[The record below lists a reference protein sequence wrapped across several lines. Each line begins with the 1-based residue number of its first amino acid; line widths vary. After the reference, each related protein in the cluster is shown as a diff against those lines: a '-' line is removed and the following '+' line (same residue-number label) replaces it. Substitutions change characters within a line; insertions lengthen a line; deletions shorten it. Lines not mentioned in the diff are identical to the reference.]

1 MERMANNKI
10 IKVTG
15 LMIYPVKSLSGISL
29 QSSEVDAMGL
39 KYDRRWML
47 VSPDGKFLS
56 QRTLPRMALIKTAL
70 DAEGRLTLSMQ
81 GKRDLAVPAESD
93 ATLPV
98 QIWNDQVEA
107 NLVSKT
113 CDTWLSDAL
122 GVACHLVYI
131 ADDVVRQ
138 CDLAYA
144 KQGDR
149 TGFSDGF
156 PMLLISEAS
165 LQDLNERMQAR
176 SVDPVE
182 MRRFRPNIV
191 VSGCEA
197 FAEDNWQN
205 FTIAN
210 IPMRG
215 VKPCSRCPIPT
226 VNPDTGERT
235 GSEPIATLSTY
246 RKQGA
251 KVFFGMNVIQQ
262 ETGELRLGD
271 KLVVD

>member
-1 MERMANNKI
+1 MD
-10 IKVTG
+10 KVSVSA
-15 LMIYPVKSLSGISL
+15 LMIYPVKSCAGISL
-29 QSSEVDAMGL
+29 ERSELDSMGL

-56 QRTLPRMALIKTAL
+56 QRTLPEMALIKTAL
-70 DAEGRLTLSMQ
+70 DEQGGLTLSMQ
-81 GKRDLAVPAESD
+81 GKDHLQVPAAD
-93 ATLPV
+93 DKTITV
-98 QIWNDQVEA
+98 KIWNDTVEA
-107 NLVSKT
+107 NLVSDA
-113 CDTWLSDAL
+113 CDNWISGAL
-122 GVACHLVYI
+122 GVACRLVYI

-144 KQGDR
+144 KRGDR

-156 PMLLISEAS
+156 PMLLISQAS
-165 LQDLNERMQAR
+165 LDDLNQRLTAR
-176 SVDPVE
+176 SVEPVE

-191 VSGCEA
+191 VSGCQPY
-197 FAEDNWQN
+197 AEDTWQD
-205 FTIAN
+205 FSIAG

-235 GSEPIATLSTY
+235 GTEPIATLSTY

-262 ETGELRLGD
+262 KTGVLKLGD
-271 KLVVD
+271 ELHVK